1 MHTMEI
7 IISTTDTVIGSIVR
21 KFTHSEWNHI
31 SVAID
36 DNYENIYSF
45 TRKYKKFFF
54 TGCFCL
60 EPIERLPYIS
70 IAKINISDNEYKKI
84 IKYINLLKQK
94 TRIYNY
100 PQAILIKFNKK
111 TPFKNSHIC
120 SSFGAKMISLTNE
133 FDLEKS
139 ELLYTP
145 AEIYEMLKDYIIFTG
160 TPAELFNN

>member
-36 DNYENIYSF
+36 GNYENVYSF

-70 IAKINISDNEYKKI
+70 VAKIKISDAEYIKI
-84 IKYINLLKQK
+84 MDYIKVLKQK
-94 TRIYNY
+94 IRIYNY

-120 SSFGAKMISLTNE
+120 SSFGAKMISLTNK

-139 ELLYTP
+139 EFLYTP
-145 AEIYEMLKDYIIFTG
+145 VEIYEMLKDYIVFTG